1 MLKFE
6 NIPNYIIIKDRSE
19 LYMTKQIDICRY
31 IVMEKDNNIF
41 LWSRL
46 NNEWTEEKY
55 SFFDKSK
62 DKDEETT
69 GLEAYQNFYY
79 TVGKENV
86 EKMKH
91 IYTPIALFESY
102 EQLHYSNFE
111 YAEKKLYQD
120 IFVFDAN
127 SAFTYG
133 TLQLPAGF
141 EPLKEYMEMLYEKK
155 KTAKNNIKRSRYK
168 NLQNYLIGY
177 FARINDFIRVRSEII
192 KESNFNIESKM
203 IEIIKN
209 KGTVY
214 LSNTDSIV
222 TDYIGA
228 EIMDKYK
235 GDNVGQFKLE
245 KVSDRLFYKSSNSY
259 QIGDKVVYSGLR
271 YFERKNTDFFQDKIA
286 KQEGSLIIGKEYL
299 KECSSEEYNKICK
312 VDYGKITVNIYNA
325 IGELLDIKIYRIEK
339 GVKNV

>member
-6 NIPNYIIIKDRSE
+6 NIRNYVIIKDRSE
-19 LYMTKQIDICRY
+19 LNMAKQIDICRY
-31 IVMEKDNNIF
+31 IVMEKENNIF

-55 SFFDKSK
+55 SFFGENKE
-62 DKDEETT
+62 KDEETT
-69 GLEAYQNFYY
+69 GFEAYQNFYY
-79 TVGKENV
+79 SVGKENV

-102 EQLHYSNFE
+102 EQLHYANFE
-111 YAEKKLYQD
+111 FSERKIYQD

-133 TLQLPAGF
+133 TLQLPTGF

-155 KTAKNNIKRSRYK
+155 RTAKNKVKRSHYK

-192 KESNFNIESKM
+192 KESNLNIEKKM
-203 IEIIKN
+203 IEIVKN

-245 KVSDRLFYKSSNSY
+245 QVSDKLFYKSSNSY
-259 QIGDKVVYSGLR
+259 QIGDKVVYSGLK

-286 KQEGSLIIGKEYL
+286 EQKGTLIIGKDYSIEN
-299 KECSSEEYNKICK
+299 SNEEYNKICK
-312 VDYGKITVNIYNA
+312 VDYGKIIVNIYNT
-325 IGELLDIKIYRIEK
+325 IGELLKIRIY
-339 GVKNV
+339 NIA

>member
-1 MLKFE
+1 MLRLE

-19 LYMTKQIDICRY
+19 LYMAKQVDICRF
-31 IVMEKDNNIF
+31 IIMEKDNNIF

-55 SFFDKSK
+55 SFFGESK
-62 DKDEETT
+62 IKDEETT
-69 GLEAYQNFYY
+69 GLEAYKNFYY

-102 EQLHYSNFE
+102 EQLHYANFE
-111 YAEKKLYQD
+111 YAEKKIYKD
-120 IFVFDAN
+120 TFVFDAN
-127 SAFTYG
+127 SSFTYG
-133 TLQLPAGF
+133 ALQLPKGF

-155 KTAKNNIKRSRYK
+155 KTAKNKIKRSRYK

-192 KESNFNIESKM
+192 KESNLNIQRKM
-203 IEIIKN
+203 VEIIKN
-209 KGTVY
+209 KGIVY

-235 GDNVGQFKLE
+235 GENVGQFKLE
-245 KVSDRLFYKSSNSY
+245 QVSDKLFYRSSNSY
-259 QIGDKVVYSGLR
+259 QIGDKVTYSGLK
-271 YFERKNTDFFQDKIA
+271 YFERINTDFFKDKIA
-286 KQEGSLIIGKEYL
+286 EQKGNLIIGKDYSL
-299 KECSSEEYNKICK
+299 NCSNEEYSK
-312 VDYGKITVNIYNA
+312 VCRVEYGKIVVT
-325 IGELLDIKIYRIEK
+325 EK
-339 GVKNV
+339 YILQTN